1 MSKTH
6 PRYSRHEPVTADV
19 EASTFT
25 EWTRYDIPE
34 RGTGWFSTRRK
45 NAALIA
51 RTDSSTSAATL
62 SRRGF
67 LAVGGGALAAI
78 ALASCTTTPPFITPT
93 ASPVRVAELA
103 RGGSGRVTSV
113 DLVASKTQIDL
124 AGSTAE
130 TWSFGSIP
138 APTIRLTAGD
148 TLRARL
154 SNQLPDSTSVH
165 WHGLALRNDMDGV
178 PGATQAPIEAGGDF
192 SYEFVAAQP
201 GTYWF
206 HPHVGAQLDR
216 GLYGALIVDDP
227 NEPLAYDDEWVVILD
242 DWLDGVT
249 GTPDEVLEE
258 LSNGMGGMMGGG
270 TGSHMLMGAR
280 SDLLGG
286 DAGDVFYPHYLV
298 NGRPSADPET
308 FTSTPGKRVRIR
320 IINAGSDTAF
330 RVALGGHRLTVTH
343 SDGFPVKPVDT
354 DAILIG
360 MGERYDA
367 LVTLGDGVFPFIA
380 LAEGKGES
388 ALAIVRTGTGDA
400 PRASTTLPE
409 LRRSI
414 LTASALEAD
423 AGVVLGQRAV
433 DRELTATLSGSMM
446 AYDWAINGRRFDPNN
461 PLAGALSVIQGERVR
476 LRIENTTQMWHP
488 FHLHGHTYQHSGAG
502 PRKDTSIVLP
512 HTSLTVEFDADN
524 PGLWAAHCHNIYH
537 AESGMMTILGYQAT

>member
-1 MSKTH
+1 MNQTTGADRGREEATVVVAASVTH
-6 PRYSRHEPVTADV
+6 VK
-19 EASTFT
+19 FT
-25 EWTRYDIPE
+25 TP
-34 RGTGWFSTRRK
+34 
-45 NAALIA
+45 AAA
-51 RTDSSTSAATL
+51 L

-67 LAVGGGALAAI
+67 FAVGGGALAAI
-78 ALASCTTTPPFITPT
+78 ALASCTTAPPFVTPT
-93 ASPVRVAELA
+93 GLPIRQAELA
-103 RGGSGRVTSV
+103 RGGTGRVASV
-113 DLVASKTQIDL
+113 DLVASKTHIDL
-124 AGSTAE
+124 AGTTAD

-138 APTIRLTAGD
+138 APAIRLSAGD
-148 TLRARL
+148 TLRARV

-178 PGATQAPIEAGGDF
+178 PGATQEAIEAGDDF

-206 HPHVGAQLDR
+206 HPHVGPQLDR
-216 GLYGALIVDDP
+216 GLYGALIVEDP

-258 LSNGMGGMMGGG
+258 LSTGMGGMMSGG
-270 TGSHMLMGAR
+270 GSHMLMGAR
-280 SDLLGG
+280 STLLGG
-286 DAGDVFYPHYLV
+286 DAGDVYYPHYLI
-298 NGRPSADPET
+298 NGRPPADPET
-308 FTSTPGKRVRIR
+308 FTGAPGTRVRIR

-343 SDGFPVKPVDT
+343 SDGFAVNPVDT

-367 LVTLGDGVFPFIA
+367 LVTLDDGVYPLIA
-380 LAEGKGES
+380 AAEGKGER
-388 ALAIVRTGTGDA
+388 AMAIVRTGTGDA
-400 PRASTTLPE
+400 PRVSASIPE
-409 LRRSI
+409 LTGSV
-414 LTASALEAD
+414 LTASALEVDSSVA
-423 AGVVLGQRAV
+423 LEQRAV

-461 PLAGALSVIQGERVR
+461 PLAGALTVMQGERVR
-476 LRIENTTQMWHP
+476 LRIENTTKMWHP

-502 PRKDTSIVLP
+502 PRKDTSMVLP

-537 AESGMMTILGYQAT
+537 AESGMMTILGYQST

>member
-1 MSKTH
+1 MRPTDAEFGPDWLPSCRKH
-6 PRYSRHEPVTADV
+6 AAAVADMNPTTP
-19 EASTFT
+19 APS
-25 EWTRYDIPE
+25 
-34 RGTGWFSTRRK
+34 
-45 NAALIA
+45 
-51 RTDSSTSAATL
+51 L

-67 LAVGGGALAAI
+67 FAVGGGALAAI
-78 ALASCTTTPPFITPT
+78 ALASCTPTPRFVSPSG
-93 ASPVRVAELA
+93 SPVLQAELA
-103 RGGSGRVTSV
+103 RGGTGRVTSV
-113 DLVASKTQIDL
+113 DLVASTTQIDL
-124 AGSTAE
+124 AGTTAD

-148 TLRARL
+148 TLRARM
-154 SNQLPDSTSVH
+154 SNQLPASTSVH

-178 PGATQAPIEAGGDF
+178 PGATQAAIEAGDDF
-192 SYEFVAAQP
+192 NYEFVAAQP

-206 HPHVGAQLDR
+206 HPHVGPQLDR
-216 GLYGALIVDDP
+216 GLYGALIVEDP
-227 NEPLAYDDEWVVILD
+227 HEPLPYDDEWVVILD

-249 GTPDEVLEE
+249 GTPDDVLEE
-258 LSNGMGGMMGGG
+258 LGSGMGGMMSGG

-280 SDLLGG
+280 SQLLGG
-286 DAGDVFYPHYLV
+286 DAGDVFYPHYLI
-298 NGRPSADPET
+298 NGRPPADPET
-308 FTSTPGKRVRIR
+308 FTSSPGKRVRIR

-343 SDGFPVKPVDT
+343 SDGFPVKPLDT

-367 LVTLGDGVFPFIA
+367 LVTLGDGAFPLVA
-380 LAEGKGES
+380 AAEGKGET
-388 ALAIVRTGTGDA
+388 ALAIVRTGTGDT
-400 PRASTTLPE
+400 PRASASIPE
-409 LRRSI
+409 LRGSI
-414 LTASALEAD
+414 LTAAALEAD
-423 AGVVLGQRAV
+423 SSVALEQRAV

-461 PLAGALSVIQGERVR
+461 PLAGALSVMQGERVR

-512 HTSLTVEFDADN
+512 RTSLTVEFDADN

-537 AESGMMTILGYQAT
+537 AESGMMTVLGYQAT